1 MRLANKLYVFLPRD
15 PLQEAESS
23 RLCGSAARSS
33 RARDSRAPPPAP
45 SPAAGTEAAPGADS
59 GRLKSRK
66 GFPLPKLAASS
77 PSAMERQ
84 IPVLRVR

>member
-33 RARDSRAPPPAP
+33 RGSDST
-45 SPAAGTEAAPGADS
+45 GIPGAAAAAS
-59 GRLKSRK
+59 NPKK
-66 GFPLPKLAASS
+66 GFPLPTLAAPS